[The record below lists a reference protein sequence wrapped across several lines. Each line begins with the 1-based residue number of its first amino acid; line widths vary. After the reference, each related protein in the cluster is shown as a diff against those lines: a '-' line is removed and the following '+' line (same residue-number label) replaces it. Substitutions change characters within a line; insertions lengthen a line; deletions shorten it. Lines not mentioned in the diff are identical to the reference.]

1 MTYMKIYRR
10 LLLFVSFVLLLQLI
24 LPIGSVQAT
33 NLLNNPGFETSPY
46 EGEDWDITSSNWDLA
61 TMTHSTQDVQ
71 SGAYHL
77 NYFNDASNTAT
88 ETITVTQ
95 TLKNLSAGDYT
106 FSVDSMGGSDAKAGQ
121 VTLKANDH
129 QSDGFTTTG
138 YGNWEVLSFDFSI
151 DQTEDVTITLTIDAP
166 PGAWGYIDNVELTP
180 ATNQTPPVEADI
192 HVEKVDG
199 LRDDFINGVDISSII
214 ALENSDVTFYND
226 AGEEEDIFTILKEKG
241 VNYIRVKV
249 WNDPYTAEGLGY
261 GGGNNDVATAR
272 TIGERATAAGM
283 KVLVNFHYS
292 DFWADPAKQMAPKAW
307 EGFSIAEKQDA
318 ITTFTTE
325 TLKTL
330 RAAGVDI
337 GMVQVGNETNSGM
350 AGESGWADMLP
361 LFKAGTQAVRNFDQ
375 SIDIAL
381 HFTNPEK
388 GTYPNYAK
396 QLDDAQIDYDIFASS
411 YYSFWH
417 GTLANLKSTLTAIA
431 DTYDKDVLV
440 VETSYAYTPEDGD
453 GHENTIKGT
462 EKNPPY
468 PYTVQGQADAM
479 RDVIATMASIE
490 RGIGVFYWEPA
501 WLPVGPPENLEEN
514 KLKWEEDGSGWAASY
529 ATEYDPADAGKWYGG
544 SAVDN
549 QAWFDFDGN
558 PLPTANIF
566 NYVKTGTVTPV
577 TLESID
583 VPEVTIHVGEVIHY
597 PTHVTYHYNDG
608 SEQHVPVTFEPLTGT
623 NLQPGTYETTGT
635 TEQGDAVSLTIHVLA
650 QNFVVDPSF
659 ELGSNAWQFT
669 FNQAPNQAYIKEGP
683 GDSHTGKFHT
693 HYWSEEMIDFTVTQ
707 QIDSLEPGIYQLSM
721 HNQGGNFTEG
731 TLLLFAETDTRYE
744 QETTVD
750 GWANWQQPTIQ
761 NIIVTGDSLTIGA
774 HFIANSG
781 SWGTLDDFSLIRTGD
796 LPSDQTPED
805 DQDTPSDSETEV
817 EDDTDDRPSNNEDD
831 VDHGEENTDDS
842 DNSQTDTEEVT
853 EDDTTETDSD
863 DDQTNDETNTE
874 VTDDTVID
882 DVTSLRQTDTH
893 YVINLTKPVITFTKA
908 VTGALD
914 RPVLIQQPNLSLL
927 IPYENLVST
936 NAVSLQ
942 VEQVENLSLQTNS
955 PIYRFNLS
963 DASGKLTFDKPI
975 EVTFT
980 VTEPVSNWDHL
991 VIQYLSETGEILE
1004 TIKPTSVSKT
1014 NQTVTGPLSHFSL
1027 YTVQEVTPSDS
1038 GSTEAELSPD
1048 APNDSTMDDETNTD
1062 VPTSD
1067 QESDTTV
1074 EDPNATD
1081 QEEPNESSDS
1091 DESEL
1096 DAGEQ
1101 LPNTATVTFNFIML
1115 GVLFIVAS
1123 LFSFTYQKRKMNK
1136 QRMN

>member
-1 MTYMKIYRR
+1 MKTFRQ
-10 LLLFVSFVLLLQLI
+10 LLLFLSFALLIQLI
-24 LPIGSVQAT
+24 IPLESAQAT

-46 EGEDWDITSSNWDLA
+46 EGEDWEITSSNWDLA
-61 TMTHSTQDVQ
+61 TMTHSTQNVQ
-71 SGAYHL
+71 SGEYHL
-77 NYFNDASNTAT
+77 NYFNNPSNSAT

-95 TLKNLSAGDYT
+95 TLKDLSAGEYT
-106 FSVDSMGGSDAKAGQ
+106 LSVDSMGGSDAEAGQ
-121 VTLKANDH
+121 VTLKANTE
-129 QSDGFTTTG
+129 QSDVFTTTG
-138 YGNWEVLSFDFSI
+138 WGNWEVPSFDFSI
-151 DQTEDVTITLTIDAP
+151 DQTEDVTITLTTEAP
-166 PGAWGYIDNVELTP
+166 PGAWGYIDNVELTS
-180 ATNQTPPVEADI
+180 ANNQTSPVEADI

-199 LRDDFINGVDISSII
+199 LTDDFINGVDLSSII
-214 ALENSDVTFYND
+214 ALENSGVTFYND
-226 AGEEEDIFTILKEKG
+226 QGEETDIFTTLKAKG
-241 VNYIRVKV
+241 VNYVRVKI
-249 WNDPYTAEGLGY
+249 WNDPYDADGFGY
-261 GGGNNDVATAR
+261 GGGNNDVDKALK
-272 TIGERATAAGM
+272 IGKRATDAGM

-307 EGFSIAEKQDA
+307 TDFTLEQKQTA
-318 ITTFTTE
+318 ITDFTTA
-325 TLKTL
+325 TLTTL
-330 RAAGVDI
+330 IEQGVDV
-337 GMVQVGNETNSGM
+337 GMVQVGNETNNGL
-350 AGESGWADMLP
+350 AGESGWTNMLP
-361 LFKAGTQAVRNFDQ
+361 LFDAGTKAVRAVDPN
-375 SIDIAL
+375 IAIAL

-388 GTYPNYAK
+388 GTYPGYAK
-396 QLDDAQIDYDIFASS
+396 RLDDAQIDYDIFASS

-417 GTLANLKSTLTAIA
+417 GSLENLTETLSHVAN
-431 DTYDKDVLV
+431 TYNKDVLM

-462 EKNPPY
+462 ENNPPY
-468 PYTVQGQADAM
+468 PYTVQGQANAIRDAIEAI
-479 RDVIATMASIE
+479 VNVGE

-501 WLPVGPPENLEEN
+501 WLPVGPKENVDQN
-514 KLKWEEDGSGWAASY
+514 KILWETHGAGWASSY
-529 ATEYDPADAGKWYGG
+529 ASEYDPEDAGVWYGG
-544 SAVDN
+544 SAIDN

-558 PLPTANIF
+558 PLPSANIF
-566 NYVKTGTVTPV
+566 NYVKTGAVAPV

-583 VPEVTIHVGEVIHY
+583 VPEVTAHVGEVIHY
-597 PTHVTYHYNDG
+597 PSHVTYHYNDG
-608 SEQHVPVTFEPLTGT
+608 SEQHVPVTFEPLTVT

-635 TEQGDAVSLTIHVLA
+635 TEQDDAVSLTIHVLA

-659 ELGSNAWQFT
+659 ELGSDAWQFT
-669 FNQAPNQAYIKEGP
+669 FNQAPNQASIKESQ
-683 GDSHTGKFHT
+683 GDSHTGVFHT
-693 HYWSEEMIDFTVTQ
+693 HYWSEETIDFTVTQ

-721 HNQGGNFTEG
+721 HNQGGDFTEG

-774 HFIANSG
+774 YINANSG

-831 VDHGEENTDDS
+831 VEQGESNTDDT
-842 DNSQTDTEEVT
+842 DDSQTDTEEVT
-853 EDDTTETDSD
+853 EDDTTVTDSD
-863 DDQTNDETNTE
+863 DDQINDETNTE

-893 YVINLTKPVITFTKA
+893 YVIDLTKPAVTFTKA

-942 VEQVENLSLQTNS
+942 VEQVDHLSLQTNS
-955 PIYRFNLS
+955 PIYRFNLT
-963 DASGKLTFDKPI
+963 DATGKLTFDQPI

-991 VIQYLSETGEILE
+991 VIQYLSESGEILE
-1004 TIKPTSVSKT
+1004 TIKPTNVSKT
-1014 NQTVTGPLSHFSL
+1014 NQTVTVPLTHFSL
-1027 YTVQEVTPSDS
+1027 YTVQEVTPPDSDPEDEDT
-1038 GSTEAELSPD
+1038 STEET
-1048 APNDSTMDDETNTD
+1048 NDSTMDDETNTE

-1067 QESDTTV
+1067 QESDITV
-1074 EDPNATD
+1074 EDSNATD
-1081 QEEPNESSDS
+1081 QEETNESSAS
-1091 DESEL
+1091 DESNV
-1096 DAGEQ
+1096 DDNQQ

-1115 GVLFIVAS
+1115 GILFIFAS
-1123 LFSFTYQKRKMNK
+1123 LFSLYYQKRKMK
-1136 QRMN
+1136 KHSIQ